1 MIMTKRESTSGISRL
16 LASLKEQ
23 AEINE
28 AEELNSELQSKQ
40 SAVPAITAPN
50 NTAVKFTAVKPGAPI
65 DSAVSKNGAAKQL
78 AASDITAPNNTAA
91 ENGAAISE
99 APPDFGAPIIEA
111 ATKNGAPENGTAPFD
126 DTLSPV
132 LELLD
137 HIYPYILTNTELN
150 NTEKV
155 ILLYL
160 FETSLK
166 SHYLIPISY
175 RELQAETGIKSLN
188 TVIKT
193 IKRLETLGFLDY
205 NKGKNKSIESRA
217 DIRGLYR
224 KVIVDLELS
233 IQVTDF
239 INAWYTKIY
248 CSNNYSSRA
257 LLCMY
262 VLNKYK
268 KQNIQN
274 QDLIVNGAA
283 KNAAV
288 NSEDLVQTI
297 RASSGDTLE
306 TVVTY
311 ALARG
316 FDSRKI
322 SAAFLDYLL
331 RELESIGGTF
341 QERLSALK
349 DFEMKFLVA
358 VEYTKDKKDTKK
370 PWNYT
375 VSCVKNDYS
384 SASDTIE
391 IRNRVEK
398 HRDLIA
404 KYVSKPDEIE
414 FLGLEELSSLASVF
428 NLKIEK
434 NPKAVVSFRHKLKD
448 KIREIK
454 EEFNLIIQKFGINI
468 DSRSNELISR

>member
-1 MIMTKRESTSGISRL
+1 MTKRESTSGISRL

-40 SAVPAITAPN
+40 SAVPEITAPH

-65 DSAVSKNGAAKQL
+65 DSAVSKNGAAKQP
-78 AASDITAPNNTAA
+78 AASEITATNNTAA

>member
-1 MIMTKRESTSGISRL
+1 MAKRESTSGISRL
-16 LASLKEQ
+16 LSSLKEQ

-40 SAVPAITAPN
+40 SAVPEITAPH

-65 DSAVSKNGAAKQL
+65 DSAVSKNGAAKQP
-78 AASDITAPNNTAA
+78 AASEITATNNTAA

-193 IKRLETLGFLDY
+193 IKRLEMLGFLDY

>member
-40 SAVPAITAPN
+40 SAVPEITAPH

>member
-40 SAVPAITAPN
+40 SAVPEITAPH

-288 NSEDLVQTI
+288 NSEDLVHTI

>member
-40 SAVPAITAPN
+40 SAVPEITAPH

-193 IKRLETLGFLDY
+193 IKRLEMLGFLDY

>member
-40 SAVPAITAPN
+40 SAVPEITAPH

-111 ATKNGAPENGTAPFD
+111 ATKNGAPEIDTAPFD

>member
-40 SAVPAITAPN
+40 SAVPEITAPH

-434 NPKAVVSFRHKLKD
+434 NPKAVVSFRQKLKD

>member
-40 SAVPAITAPN
+40 SAVPEITAPH

-65 DSAVSKNGAAKQL
+65 DSAVSKNGAAKQP
-78 AASDITAPNNTAA
+78 AASEITATNNTAA

>member
-1 MIMTKRESTSGISRL
+1 MTKRESTSGISRL

-40 SAVPAITAPN
+40 SAVPEITAPH

>member
-40 SAVPAITAPN
+40 SAVPEITAPH

-91 ENGAAISE
+91 QNGAPIIE
-99 APPDFGAPIIEA
+99 AAPDFGAPIIEA
-111 ATKNGAPENGTAPFD
+111 APKNGAPEIDTAPFD

-137 HIYPYILTNTELN
+137 HMYPYILTNTELN